1 MVTALD
7 LGQREGG
14 YTAAFARMADTMA
27 VRARDTYV
35 PANAVAEFYMKAG
48 ERENFPIATK

>member
-1 MVTALD
+1 MNHLRND
-7 LGQREGG
+7 CIIDRLS
-14 YTAAFARMADTMA
+14 RMADTMA